1 MAQLINQNKIV
12 TVESPYAGDTAR
24 NIKYAQECIAD
35 CFKRG
40 EAPFASHL
48 LYTQPNILDDSKPEE
63 RKLGIET
70 GFVFKHI
77 TNSCTVFYIDLG
89 WSDGMQK
96 ALNYCKEYNLAFEF
110 RSLKSEESLIKKL

>member
-12 TVESPYAGDTAR
+12 TVESPYAGDTAK
-24 NIKYAQECIAD
+24 NIKYAQESIAD

-48 LYTQPNILDDSKPEE
+48 LYTQPNILDDSKPEDRE
-63 RKLGIET
+63 LGIKT

-77 TNSCTVFYIDLG
+77 QNSITVFYIDLG
-89 WSDGMQK
+89 WSDGMVK
-96 ALNYCKEYNLAFEF
+96 ALIYCKANNLPFEF
-110 RSLKSEESLIKKL
+110 RSLKSEDALIKKL